1 MKICI
6 CGKGGCGKSVLT
18 ALLARYIQKI
28 GKRAFVIDSDES
40 NSALYWMLGLGHP
53 PLSLMD
59 YVGGRKAVQEQMSSQ
74 SSSGKN
80 EAEMSMLRREE
91 IPNDSIPSDYVSES
105 EGCRLVAVGKIHQA
119 LEGCACAMG
128 VVSKEFLKKL
138 RLDPDQVAL
147 ADMEAGIEH
156 FGRGIETGVD
166 VVLAVVEPSL
176 ESMYLAEKIEK
187 LTTSS
192 GARFGGAVL
201 NKIDSEQTAE
211 HLAEQIAKR
220 GVPIAGVIMYHR
232 EIAAACLE
240 GRPLQ
245 LEPALQEIRGI
256 VDGALHLGR

>member
-1 MKICI
+1 M
-6 CGKGGCGKSVLT
+6 
-18 ALLARYIQKI
+18 
-28 GKRAFVIDSDES
+28 
-40 NSALYWMLGLGHP
+40 
-53 PLSLMD
+53 
-59 YVGGRKAVQEQMSSQ
+59 
-74 SSSGKN
+74 
-80 EAEMSMLRREE
+80 
-91 IPNDSIPSDYVSES
+91 
-105 EGCRLVAVGKIHQA
+105 VAVGKIHQA